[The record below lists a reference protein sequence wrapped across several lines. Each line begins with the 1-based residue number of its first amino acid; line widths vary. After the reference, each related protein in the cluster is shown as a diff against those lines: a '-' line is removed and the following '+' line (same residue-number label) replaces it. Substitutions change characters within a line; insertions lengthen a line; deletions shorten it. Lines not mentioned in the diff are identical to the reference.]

1 MSTTMP
7 GFGTERITQLG
18 LRDRVYDRVLEVL
31 MGHDVEPGMR
41 LSIDGLAR
49 SLGVSPTPVREA
61 LVQLERTGLVTRE
74 ANKGYRVS
82 PPLAGDQLEALFD
95 ARLIVESGAVEL
107 AARGDVG
114 GLRER
119 LAAALDEQA
128 AVAAEV
134 ASVGAAHAP
143 EELMARFF
151 RSDWQFHQLI
161 FDATRNPFLE
171 EMSEIITTRVHRM
184 RQIVEGGGDDTD
196 RAVQETGPSWRRSLR
211 TRRRPS
217 PRCGSTST
225 PSGCVRARTRPTRAE
240 AEGLRSGVVRV
251 SFL

>member
-1 MSTTMP
+1 MASTVP
-7 GFGTERITQLG
+7 GFGAERITQRG
-18 LRDRVYDRVLEVL
+18 LRDRVYDRVLDVL
-31 MGHDVEPGMR
+31 MGPDVEPGMR

-49 SLGVSPTPVREA
+49 TLGVSPTPVREA

-74 ANKGYRVS
+74 ANKGYRVA

-107 AARGDVG
+107 AARGDVE

-119 LAAALDEQA
+119 LVLALSDQA
-128 AVAAEV
+128 AVAREV
-134 ASVGAAHAP
+134 AVVGSAQAS
-143 EELMARFF
+143 EELMARYF

-196 RAVQETGPSWRRSLR
+196 RAVHEHRAVVDALAVGPTEAVAAMRHHIDA
-211 TRRRPS
+211 
-217 PRCGSTST
+217 
-225 PSGCVRARTRPTRAE
+225 VR
-240 AEGLRSGVVRV
+240 LRSREDA
-251 SFL
+251 SHMS

>member
-1 MSTTMP
+1 MSATMP
-7 GFGTERITQLG
+7 GFGSERITQLG

-49 SLGVSPTPVREA
+49 TLGVSPTPVREA

-95 ARLIVESGAVEL
+95 ARLIVESGAVDL
-107 AARGDVG
+107 ASRGDVAQ
-114 GLRER
+114 LRGR
-119 LAAALDEQA
+119 LEGALAEQA
-128 AVAAEV
+128 AVAEEIA
-134 ASVGAAHAP
+134 AVGAADAS

-151 RSDWQFHQLI
+151 RSDWQFHQLV

-196 RAVQETGPSWRRSLR
+196 RAVQEH
-211 TRRRPS
+211 
-217 PRCGSTST
+217 
-225 PSGCVRARTRPTRAE
+225 RAVLDAL
-240 AEGLRSGVVRV
+240 AEGPAAAVAAMRHHIDAVRLRSRADASHAG
-251 SFL
+251 

>member
-1 MSTTMP
+1 MSTTVP

-18 LRDRVYDRVLEVL
+18 LRDRVYDRVLDVL

-49 SLGVSPTPVREA
+49 TLGVSPTPVREA

-74 ANKGYRVS
+74 ANKGYRVA

-95 ARLIVESGAVEL
+95 ARLIIESGAVEL
-107 AARGDVG
+107 AARGDVAS
-114 GLRER
+114 LCSR
-119 LAAALDEQA
+119 LAAALEEQA
-128 AVAAEV
+128 AVADEV
-134 ASVGAAHAP
+134 AAIGAEDAP

-151 RSDWQFHQLI
+151 RSDWQFHQVL

-184 RQIVEGGGDDTD
+184 RQIVEGGGDDTA
-196 RAVQETGPSWRRSLR
+196 RAVAEHRAILDALTTGPSEAVTAMRSHL
-211 TRRRPS
+211 
-217 PRCGSTST
+217 
-225 PSGCVRARTRPTRAE
+225 E
-240 AEGLRSGVVRV
+240 AVRV
-251 SFL
+251 RSRADATHTG

>member
-1 MSTTMP
+1 MSATMP

-49 SLGVSPTPVREA
+49 TLGVSPTPVREA

-74 ANKGYRVS
+74 ANKGYRVA

-107 AARGDVG
+107 AARGDVDA
-114 GLRER
+114 LRAR

-128 AVAAEV
+128 AVADEV
-134 ASVGAAHAP
+134 ATVGADHAP
-143 EELMARFF
+143 DELMALFF
-151 RSDWQFHQLI
+151 RSDWQFHQVL

-184 RQIVEGGGDDTD
+184 RQIVEGGGDDTA
-196 RAVQETGPSWRRSLR
+196 RAVAEHRAILDALADGPA
-211 TRRRPS
+211 
-217 PRCGSTST
+217 GA
-225 PSGCVRARTRPTRAE
+225 VRAMRAHLE
-240 AEGLRSGVVRV
+240 AVRLRSRADATHTI
-251 SFL
+251 

>member
-7 GFGTERITQLG
+7 GFGTERIRQLG

-107 AARGDVG
+107 AARGDVD

-119 LAAALDEQA
+119 LGAALDEQA

-171 EMSEIITTRVHRM
+171 DMSEIITTRVHRM

-196 RAVQETGPSWRRSLR
+196 RAVQEHRAILEALAADP
-211 TRRRPS
+211 
-217 PRCGSTST
+217 TSAVAAMRLHIDA
-225 PSGCVRARTRPTRAE
+225 VR
-240 AEGLRSGVVRV
+240 LRSRADA
-251 SFL
+251 SHTS